1 MPKKGLNILL
11 IVVVVSVWV
20 VVIYRVVNRYA
31 SASGQPINEIP
42 LTEKTP
48 EIKKTKESFELIGDY
63 RDPFL
68 GESPAPTK
76 TNQNNN
82 TKKEI
87 KKTEPV
93 KTDSWPSVKYIGM
106 VKNNDSGKMVALM
119 SIAGKE
125 VRLNPGEDFNG
136 IKLDK
141 MYKDSCLVSMYR
153 EKKTITKK

>member
-1 MPKKGLNILL
+1 MQKKGLNILL

-31 SASGQPINEIP
+31 SASGQPINEITT
-42 LTEKTP
+42 TEKIP
-48 EIKKTKESFELIGDY
+48 AAKKTADTFELIGDY

-68 GESPAPTK
+68 GATPAPVR

-93 KTDSWPSVKYIGM
+93 KTDTWPSVKYIGM

-119 SIAGKE
+119 NIAGKE
-125 VRLNPGEDFNG
+125 IRMNPGQDFNG

-141 MYKDSCLVSMYR
+141 MYKDSCMVSMNK
-153 EKKTITKK
+153 EKKIIIK